1 MSEFQII
8 ISIVVVG
15 LIVSQTFILLDLFN
29 LKSYIRDHDNKLVE
43 ANRKIDD
50 MSDELMYTANNSI
63 ETHSAIKDL
72 EYKVNVIDERLR
84 EKPVEF
90 CSYDAYRAEYER
102 TKKEV

>member
-15 LIVSQTFILLDLFN
+15 LVISQTFILLDLFN

-72 EYKVNVIDERLR
+72 EYKVNVIDDRLR

>member
-15 LIVSQTFILLDLFN
+15 LVISQTFILLDLFN

-50 MSDELMYTANNSI
+50 MSDELMYTVNNSV

-72 EYKVNVIDERLR
+72 EYKVNVIDERMKER
-84 EKPVEF
+84 PVEF

>member
-8 ISIVVVG
+8 ISIVVAG
-15 LIVSQTFILLDLFN
+15 IVINQLFMTVNISN
-29 LKSYIRDHDNKLVE
+29 LTAYIKDHDNKLVE
-43 ANRKIDD
+43 ANREIDD
-50 MSDELMYTANNSI
+50 ISDELRYIVNNSV
-63 ETHSAIKDL
+63 ETHSAIKDM
-72 EYKVNVIDERLR
+72 EYKVNVIDERMK

>member
-15 LIVSQTFILLDLFN
+15 LVIGQTFILLDLFN

-50 MSDELMYTANNSI
+50 MSDELMYTVNNSV

-72 EYKVNVIDERLR
+72 EYKVNVIDERMK

>member
-1 MSEFQII
+1 MAEFQII

-15 LIVSQTFILLDLFN
+15 LVISQLFMLLDVFN
-29 LKSYIRDHDNKLVE
+29 LKAYIKDHDNKLVE
-43 ANRKIDD
+43 INRKIDD
-50 MSDELMYTANNSI
+50 NSDELRYTVNNSI
-63 ETHSAIKDL
+63 ETNSVIKDL
-72 EYKVNVIDERLR
+72 EYKVNVINERMK

>member
-1 MSEFQII
+1 MTEFQII

-15 LIVSQTFILLDLFN
+15 LVISQLFMLLDVFN
-29 LKSYIRDHDNKLVE
+29 LKAYIKDHDNKLVE
-43 ANRKIDD
+43 INRKIDD
-50 MSDELMYTANNSI
+50 NSDELRYTVNNSI
-63 ETHSAIKDL
+63 ETNSVIKDL
-72 EYKVNVIDERLR
+72 EYKVNVINERMK

>member
-15 LIVSQTFILLDLFN
+15 LVISQTFILLDLFN
-29 LKSYIRDHDNKLVE
+29 LKSYIKDHDNKLVE

-50 MSDELMYTANNSI
+50 MSDELRYTVNNSI
-63 ETHSAIKDL
+63 ETHSAIKDM
-72 EYKVNVIDERLR
+72 EYKVNVIDERMK

>member
-8 ISIVVVG
+8 VSIVVVG
-15 LIVSQTFILLDLFN
+15 LIISQTFILLDLFN
-29 LKSYIRDHDNKLVE
+29 LKAYIKDHDNKLVE

-50 MSDELMYTANNSI
+50 ISDELKYTVNNSI
-63 ETHSAIKDL
+63 ETHSSIKDL
-72 EYKVNVIDERLR
+72 EYKVNVIDERMKA
-84 EKPVEF
+84 KPVEF

>member
-15 LIVSQTFILLDLFN
+15 LVISQLFMLLDVFN
-29 LKSYIRDHDNKLVE
+29 LKAYIKDHDNKLVE
-43 ANRKIDD
+43 INRKIDD
-50 MSDELMYTANNSI
+50 NSDELRYTVNNSI
-63 ETHSAIKDL
+63 ETNSVIKDL
-72 EYKVNVIDERLR
+72 EYKVNVIDERMK

>member
-15 LIVSQTFILLDLFN
+15 LAISQTFILLDLFN

-50 MSDELMYTANNSI
+50 NSDELRYTVNNSI
-63 ETHSAIKDL
+63 EANSAIKDL
-72 EYKVNVIDERLR
+72 EYKVNVIDERMK

-90 CSYDAYRAEYER
+90 CSYDAYKAEYER

>member
-1 MSEFQII
+1 M
-8 ISIVVVG
+8 VG
-15 LIVSQTFILLDLFN
+15 LVIGQTFILLDLFN

-50 MSDELMYTANNSI
+50 ISDELRFTVNNSI
-63 ETHSAIKDL
+63 ETHSAIKDM
-72 EYKVNVIDERLR
+72 EYKVNVIDEKMRA
-84 EKPVEF
+84 KPVEF

>member
-1 MSEFQII
+1 M
-8 ISIVVVG
+8 VG
-15 LIVSQTFILLDLFN
+15 LVISQTFILLDLFN

-50 MSDELMYTANNSI
+50 NSDELRYTVNNSI
-63 ETHSAIKDL
+63 EANSAIKDL
-72 EYKVNVIDERLR
+72 EYKVNVIDDRLR